1 MYSSAKSRWALTKW
15 GFAWTTRASCM
26 DGQVVAAVLGV
37 PQRLVERL
45 DVLALDLQLSGLA
58 LNLVQVVVRQVFLR
72 LQIQADHPL
81 DQASETSP
89 LS

>member
-1 MYSSAKSRWALTKW
+1 MGLRLDHP
-15 GFAWTTRASCM
+15 GQLHDC
-26 DGQVVAAVLGV
+26 QVVAAVLGV
-37 PQRLVERL
+37 PQRLVECL

-81 DQASETSP
+81 DQGVRHLPALIVDQPQKISGASV
-89 LS
+89 